1 MKKKNILIGIIILIL
16 IIILIMIWRFYI
28 GFSFKSLYKYKK
40 ATRNVDNVEISLI
53 DIQKRTGKIIDDDTT
68 KKKILDILSNVKVKN
83 TYDYMIGKAYI
94 FEIKD
99 TNNEYNIRISVMP
112 TQINIDNKA
121 YDFVKN
127 DEYKIFNAIE
137 DIIEQYI

>member
-16 IIILIMIWRFYI
+16 IIIFAIIWRFYI
-28 GFSFKSLYKYKK
+28 GFSFNSLYKYKK

-53 DIQKRTGKIIDDDTT
+53 DIQKGTNKLIDNDTT
-68 KKKILDILSNVKVKN
+68 QKILEVLSNVKVKN
-83 TYDYMIGKAYI
+83 TFNNMIGKGYVLLFNDNLNKLKTKI
-94 FEIKD
+94 I
-99 TNNEYNIRISVMP
+99 IMP
-112 TQINIDNKA
+112 TQIKINNKA

-127 DEYKIFNAIE
+127 DENKIFNAIE